1 MSMAPTEQNDELNHL
16 IYPRLSGVF
25 RRGTLALLSLP
36 LDPRRQSYCRAENF
50 CCDFFL
56 KVTQAI
62 RRQ

>member
-36 LDPRRQSYCRAENF
+36 LDPRCRAENF